1 MGEGSSFLN
10 LLLEF
15 VENFHDHSDVVDE
28 IRQYLY
34 LLKKEDVRVV
44 YNRLDEDDRQVKNK
58 NAPFVASVKVLRY

>member
-1 MGEGSSFLN
+1 VGEGSSFLN

-28 IRQYLY
+28 IRQYLF

-44 YNRLDEDDRQVKNK
+44 YNRLDGRLK
-58 NAPFVASVKVLRY
+58 